1 LASSESA
8 IFTSSTSPAMTK
20 SKFKAPQKQ
29 LLITSTRHMDYYT
42 KPFYN
47 TSLNQSLYLQL
58 NALKHTKNSQDFP
71 TGTPDRR
78 PPHRYNAHRIYSGF
92 NATTVLLLSEL
103 SMQVQIKPIFKF
115 QFQSSCLQ
123 IHQYIDIK
131 ELNTESR
138 KLDFFQAVPQPFKL
152 LAAHTRVP
160 LETHFFKFV
169 FTKTTFNHKAIIMM

>member
-1 LASSESA
+1 
-8 IFTSSTSPAMTK
+8 
-20 SKFKAPQKQ
+20 
-29 LLITSTRHMDYYT
+29 MDYYT

-58 NALKHTKNSQDFP
+58 QVNALKHTKNSQDFP

-92 NATTVLLLSEL
+92 NATTILLLSES

-123 IHQYIDIK
+123 IRQYIDIK

-152 LAAHTRVP
+152 LAARARLWKPNSSKLFLQKQLSLIKQLYDVGLQTATDDGPTGPKHSV
-160 LETHFFKFV
+160 
-169 FTKTTFNHKAIIMM
+169 

>member
-1 LASSESA
+1 
-8 IFTSSTSPAMTK
+8 
-20 SKFKAPQKQ
+20 
-29 LLITSTRHMDYYT
+29 MDYYT

-58 NALKHTKNSQDFP
+58 QVNALKHTKNSQDFP

-152 LAAHTRVP
+152 LAAHTRAP
-160 LETHFFKFV
+160 QETQILQICFYKNNFQPQSNYK
-169 FTKTTFNHKAIIMM
+169 M